1 MSRAFE
7 PAEGSLL
14 GFVIAAAL
22 IVIISIP
29 VTGLGA
35 PGSGGVDLRRQLA
48 FIAPL
53 YLGQFTLNLL
63 MQSDIHLLGRFAA
76 DAAVQAGLDAKEADR
91 LVGAYGVAQLFCF
104 LPYQLLLSVTFVLFP
119 LLASARRDGDEAAV
133 TRYVRTGVRL
143 ALVIAGAFVAVNAG
157 LAGRLLAVVFRAED
171 ATVGGE
177 AMLPLAV
184 GLGSFA
190 IFGILATVLTSLGRE
205 RLSAMLTTVALALV
219 VAACAGLV
227 RGTGFGP
234 AMVSRTAMA
243 TSVGL
248 VTATLLSAAA
258 VKKTA
263 GGVVSLVTVARVL
276 VATGVG
282 AVCGRV
288 LAAAAPAGKVV
299 TLVGA
304 LVVGLV
310 YLASL
315 LVTRELGRADL
326 DLVLGLVRKKR
337 G

>member
-1 MSRAFE
+1 
-7 PAEGSLL
+7 
-14 GFVIAAAL
+14 
-22 IVIISIP
+22 
-29 VTGLGA
+29 
-35 PGSGGVDLRRQLA
+35 
-48 FIAPL
+48 
-53 YLGQFTLNLL
+53 
-63 MQSDIHLLGRFAA
+63 
-76 DAAVQAGLDAKEADR
+76 VQAGLDAKEADR